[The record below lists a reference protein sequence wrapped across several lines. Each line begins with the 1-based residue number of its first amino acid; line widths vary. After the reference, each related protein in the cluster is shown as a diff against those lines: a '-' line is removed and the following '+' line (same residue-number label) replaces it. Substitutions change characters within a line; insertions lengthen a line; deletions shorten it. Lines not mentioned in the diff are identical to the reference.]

1 MEEIVSIN
9 DWYFCTDIRDEKERK
24 KIRRHTMKNEAFD
37 KWAHADHEMRKTLS
51 PCQRGKAFTIMRCVS
66 LKMSS
71 ENLHGAKGFSHIY
84 RPTVPSVRVSHNGIK
99 RHTHGG
105 ITLTEHSFQVA
116 LLWHA
121 RRLEVKSKMHNGSP
135 KFVGGIW
142 TGVHTTGRWN
152 LTAKV

>member
-1 MEEIVSIN
+1 MTGISAQ
-9 DWYFCTDIRDEKERK
+9 TSGMK
-24 KIRRHTMKNEAFD
+24 K
-37 KWAHADHEMRKTLS
+37 
-51 PCQRGKAFTIMRCVS
+51 RGKKSGDTPWRTKRSTNELTRIMKCEKRSLPAEEERLMRCVS

-84 RPTVPSVRVSHNGIK
+84 RPTVPSFRVSHNGIK